1 MEFPYRYSQRFLWS
15 VWVLLTFASALG
27 LWRYTNR
34 AELPLEIDASG
45 RGLHVTGV
53 TDIAAVSPDWPPTGT
68 FLLREVEGI
77 TVNNQWN
84 IRLAL
89 AGRRYGEPV
98 QLLLDP
104 VRGEIPDE
112 ARRQSVVLVKG
123 FTLSAFLLLVFIG
136 VCMLGLSALLI
147 YERRRHPATIPLA
160 AALAMLGTA
169 LVQGEWGAPLGT
181 GMGSWFPGLAWTFTY
196 AILPHTI
203 LMFSST
209 FPKRSEFW
217 RGRVWIRKLVGFL
230 AVAVGSGTAIG
241 MFIYTS
247 RGSDRVFGYNL
258 CLVCQYVLWALL
270 VGSAVL
276 MGTILITSYR
286 ASDSWAARNRV
297 RWVLF
302 GVILGGLPPLLL
314 TYIPRLTHW
323 YPPVEGPLVQSFLL
337 LLPICV
343 AIAVVRHQ
351 LLDISVVVRQ
361 GLMYG
366 PATLGVY
373 AVFGSAFVVVVFFLL
388 RTIVRD
394 IQLNLPVI
402 VILAIPAILFQ
413 VFYEPL
419 RRRVQRLVDKRF
431 FRTKYSYGPTVRSFA
446 VELETRFAGNDILE
460 FLCDTVDGTI
470 NPTWVQVLDREGR
483 WKVSRDDEAQVTS
496 TKVPHVR
503 LPFHELGD
511 LELLLGPKRSGM
523 AYHNYDR
530 ALLETLVG
538 LSSAALSRELLQRS
552 LMEQAA
558 EKERL
563 EALNRLKD
571 DFLSLVSHDLRSP
584 LTAIT
589 MSADLMMRRA
599 PEGEDEDSRADALR
613 IKRNALRLGHMVERL
628 LHAARV
634 EAGRVEPD
642 LGSCSLHEIT
652 ELVFDRHGLLAE
664 NAGVALDNSVPDTA
678 YVRADPVLL
687 QEAISNLVDNALK
700 VSERGMSI
708 RIAAERVNGEWELT
722 VSDYGPGIPEEIL
735 SNLFKRRTATAEGER
750 KTSGFGMGLYL
761 VNELIRLQGG
771 GLELRSSSSHGTTFA
786 ILLPEMKDEK
796 KNPDS

>member
-15 VWVLLTFASALG
+15 VWALLTFASALG
-27 LWRYTNR
+27 LWRYTRR
-34 AELPLEIDASG
+34 AELPLDIDASG
-45 RGLHVTGV
+45 RGLHIASV
-53 TDIAAVSPDWPPTGT
+53 TDMAAVSPDWPAADA
-68 FLLREVEGI
+68 LLLLEVEGI
-77 TVNNQWN
+77 TVHNQWN

-89 AGRRYGEPV
+89 AGRSRGEPV
-98 QLLLDP
+98 QILLDP
-104 VRGEIPDE
+104 VSGEFPDE
-112 ARRQSVVLVKG
+112 VRRQSVILVDG
-123 FTLSAFLLLVFIG
+123 YTFPAFLLLLLIG

-147 YERRRHPATIPLA
+147 YERRRHPGTIPLA
-160 AALAMLGTA
+160 AALAMLGA
-169 LVQGEWGAPLGT
+169 AIVQGEWGAPLGT
-181 GMGSWFPGLAWTFTY
+181 GMVSWFPGLAWTFTY

-230 AVAVGSGTAIG
+230 AVAVGSGTAVG

-247 RGSDRVFGYNL
+247 GGNDRVFGYNL
-258 CLVCQYVLWALL
+258 CLVCQYALWVLL
-270 VGSAVL
+270 VGSVVL
-276 MGTILITSYR
+276 MGTILFTSYR
-286 ASDSWAARNRV
+286 ESDSWAARNRV

-314 TYIPRLTHW
+314 TYIPRFMQWDPLI
-323 YPPVEGPLVQSFLL
+323 EGPLVQSSLL

-373 AVFGSAFVVVVFFLL
+373 SIFGGTFLLAVFFLL
-388 RTIVRD
+388 RI
-394 IQLNLPVI
+394 IQPEIRPDFKVMG
-402 VILAIPAILFQ
+402 ILAVLAILFQ

-431 FRTKYSYGPTVRSFA
+431 FRTKYSYGPTVRLFA
-446 VELETRFAGNDILE
+446 VELENRYAGNDILE
-460 FLCDTVDGTI
+460 YLSETIDRTI
-470 NPTWVQVLDREGR
+470 NPAWIHILDREGR
-483 WKVSRDDEAQVTS
+483 WGVSRDDDVQVTS
-496 TKVPHVR
+496 TRVPHVR

-530 ALLETLVG
+530 VLLETLVG
-538 LSSAALSRELLQRS
+538 LSSAALNRELLQRR
-552 LMEQAA
+552 LMQQAA

-563 EALNRLKD
+563 EVLNRLKD

-589 MSADLMMRRA
+589 MSADLMMRRT
-599 PEGEDEDSRADALR
+599 PEGEDEKSRADALR

-642 LGSCSLHEIT
+642 LGVCSLREIT
-652 ELVFDRHGLLAE
+652 ELVFDRHELLAQ

-678 YVRADPVLL
+678 FVRADPVLL

-700 VSERGMSI
+700 VSERGTSI

-735 SNLFKRRTATAEGER
+735 SNPFKRRTTTGDGER

-771 GLELRSSSSHGTTFA
+771 GLELRSSSPHGTTFA
-786 ILLPEMKDEK
+786 ILLPEASENE